1 MTVHKPLG
9 ETISQGRGRLEF
21 EERVEGRNLI
31 EGGPLRATE
40 GKPTSRAQRSHR
52 GDELRSGKQAERL
65 SGVQEARYLKERAK
79 GQERVPRRREGETER
94 RARRGTTGS
103 KAPGLN

>member
-9 ETISQGRGRLEF
+9 ETISQDRGRLEF

-40 GKPTSRAQRSHR
+40 GKPTSRAQRTHR
-52 GDELRSGKQAERL
+52 GAELRSGKQVARP
-65 SGVQEARYLKERAK
+65 SGAQEARYLKERTK
-79 GQERVPRRREGETER
+79 GHERVPRRRKGETER